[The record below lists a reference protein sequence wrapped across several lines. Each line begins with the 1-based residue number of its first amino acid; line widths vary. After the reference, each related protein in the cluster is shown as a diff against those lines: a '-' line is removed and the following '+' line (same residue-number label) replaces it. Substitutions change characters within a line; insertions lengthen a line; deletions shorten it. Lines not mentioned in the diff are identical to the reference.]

1 MEVRLIVCNEIIQE
15 LKAQLEEYKE
25 TIGLLEKIVLNSNK
39 QRIKDNLE
47 INSLK
52 KRIKELERND
62 TD

>member
-1 MEVRLIVCNEIIQE
+1 MEVRLIVYNEIIQE
-15 LKAQLEEYKE
+15 LKAQLEDYKE